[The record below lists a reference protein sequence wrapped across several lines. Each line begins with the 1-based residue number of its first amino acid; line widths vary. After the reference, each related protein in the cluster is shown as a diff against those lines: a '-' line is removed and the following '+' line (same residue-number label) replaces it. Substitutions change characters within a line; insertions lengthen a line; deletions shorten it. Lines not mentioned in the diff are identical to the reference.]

1 MENGT
6 HPEYQLAPEGV
17 SEAQSTGQSF
27 HNLLE
32 ENSIPHD
39 IVRICY
45 SSFSRTT
52 HTTQVVASILNI
64 PLEGAQCKVMENLRE
79 RFFGPS
85 YELMSHDKY
94 HDIWTLDEKDPLM
107 RPAEGRESVDD
118 VACRLVE
125 AMETMESQFQGC
137 TILVVSHGDTLQILL
152 TILSAAK
159 LNVGSSYTDLS
170 SRIQAV

>member
-52 HTTQVVASILNI
+52 HTTQVVASVLNI

-137 TILVVSHGDTLQILL
+137 VYKYAFSIPAL
-152 TILSAAK
+152 
-159 LNVGSSYTDLS
+159 
-170 SRIQAV
+170 

>member
-52 HTTQVVASILNI
+52 HTTQVVASVLNI